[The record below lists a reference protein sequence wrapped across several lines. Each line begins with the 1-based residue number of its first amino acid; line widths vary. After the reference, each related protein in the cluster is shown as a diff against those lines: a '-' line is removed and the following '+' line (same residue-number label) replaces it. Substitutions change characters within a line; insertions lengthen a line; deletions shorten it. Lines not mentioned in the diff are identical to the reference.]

1 MKKIKFED
9 RDVKLKISEKF
20 KKLIVDTGRELYK
33 QNLTI
38 GTWGNIS
45 VLDSET
51 GLIYIK
57 PSGMD
62 YNEINLEDVIVV
74 NKKGKTIEGFRKPS
88 IEMPMHL
95 SIYNARKDVGAIV
108 HYHPIYS
115 SVLAVTGVSLPG
127 ICEDFVQLV
136 GNKVVCAKYGLPGSK
151 ELAKNAVIA
160 LGERKAVFLLNHGT
174 LCVGRDMKEAMKV
187 CYVIEKTAHIYILS
201 KNVGKCR
208 IIPEEDIKII
218 RDFAKNFYGQ

>member
-1 MKKIKFED
+1 MKF
-9 RDVKLKISEKF
+9 KISERF
-20 KKLIVDTGRELYK
+20 KKIIVDTGRELYK

-51 GLIYIK
+51 GLVYIK

-74 NKKGKTIEGFRKPS
+74 DKKGKTIEGFRKPS

-95 SIYNARKDVGAIV
+95 SIYNTRKDVGAIV

-115 SVLAVTGVSLPG
+115 SVLAVTGVSLLG
-127 ICEDFVQLV
+127 ICEDFVQIV
-136 GNKVVCAKYGLPGSK
+136 GEKVLCAKYALPGSD
-151 ELAKNAVIA
+151 ELAKNAVA
-160 LGERKAVFLLNHGT
+160 SLGERNAVFLLNHGT
-174 LCVGRDMKEAMKV
+174 LCVGKDMKEAMKV
-187 CYVIEKTAHIYILS
+187 CYVVEKTAHIYILS
-201 KNVGKCR
+201 KSVGKCR
-208 IIPEEDIKII
+208 IIPEEDIKIMQ
-218 RDFAKNFYGQ
+218 DFTKNSYGKE

>member
-1 MKKIKFED
+1 ME
-9 RDVKLKISEKF
+9 LKISEKF
-20 KKLIVDTGRELYK
+20 KKLIVDTGRKLYK

-45 VLDSET
+45 VLDSDT
-51 GLIYIK
+51 DLVYIK
-57 PSGMD
+57 PSGIE
-62 YNEINLEDVIVV
+62 YNEIETKDIVV
-74 NKKGKTIEGFRKPS
+74 LEKKGKIVEGTRNPS
-88 IEMPMHL
+88 IETSMHL
-95 SIYNARKDVGAIV
+95 AIYNARDDVGAII

-115 SVLAVTGVSLPG
+115 SVLAVTGLSLPG

-187 CYVIEKTAHIYILS
+187 CYVVEKTAHIYILS
-201 KNVGKCR
+201 KNIGKCR
-208 IIPEEDIKII
+208 IIPEEAIKAMQ
-218 RDFAKNFYGQ
+218 DFAKNNYGQ

>member
-1 MKKIKFED
+1 ME
-9 RDVKLKISEKF
+9 LKMSEKY

-45 VLDSET
+45 FLDPDT
-51 GLIYIK
+51 DLVYIK
-57 PSGMD
+57 PSGME
-62 YNEINLEDVIVV
+62 YNEVETKDIVV
-74 NKKGKTIEGFRKPS
+74 LDKKGKIVEGTKKPS
-88 IEMPMHL
+88 IETPMHL
-95 SIYNARKDVGAIV
+95 AIYNARDDVGAII

-115 SVLAVTGVSLPG
+115 SVLAVTGLSLPG
-127 ICEDFVQLV
+127 ISEDFVQLV

-187 CYVIEKTAHIYILS
+187 CSVVEKTAHIYILS
-201 KNVGKCR
+201 KSVGKCR
-208 IIPEEDIKII
+208 IIPEEDVKAMQ
-218 RDFAKNFYGQ
+218 DFAKDNYGN

>member
-1 MKKIKFED
+1 ME
-9 RDVKLKISEKF
+9 LKISEDF
-20 KKLIVDTGRELYK
+20 KKLIIDTGRELYK

-51 GLIYIK
+51 GLVYIK

-74 NKKGKTIEGFRKPS
+74 NKQGKVIEGFRKPS

-115 SVLAVTGVSLPG
+115 SVLAVTGFSLPG
-127 ICEDFVQLV
+127 ICEDFVQIV
-136 GNKVVCAKYGLPGSK
+136 GEKVLCAKYALPGSG
-151 ELAKNAVIA
+151 ELAENAVA
-160 LGERKAVFLLNHGT
+160 SLGDRKAVFLLNHGT
-174 LCVGRDMKEAMKV
+174 LCVGKDMKEAMRV
-187 CYVIEKTAHIYILS
+187 CYVVEKTAHIYILS
-201 KNVGKCR
+201 KSVGKCR
-208 IIPEEDIKII
+208 IIPEGDIKIMQ
-218 RDFAKNFYGQ
+218 DFAKNPYGNSKTS

>member
-1 MKKIKFED
+1 M
-9 RDVKLKISEKF
+9 KLKISEKF

-51 GLIYIK
+51 GLVYIK
-57 PSGMD
+57 PSGME

-74 NKKGKTIEGFRKPS
+74 DKQGKTIEGFRKPS
-88 IEMPMHL
+88 VEMPMHL

-115 SVLAVTGVSLPG
+115 SVLAVTGFSLPG
-127 ICEDFVQLV
+127 ICEDFVQVV
-136 GNKVVCAKYGLPGSK
+136 GEKVLCAKYALPGSE
-151 ELAKNAVIA
+151 ELAKNAVA
-160 LGERKAVFLLNHGT
+160 SLEERNAVFLLNHGT
-174 LCVGRDMKEAMKV
+174 ICVGRDMKEAMKV
-187 CYVIEKTAHIYILS
+187 SYVVEKTAQIYILS
-201 KNVGKCR
+201 KNVGKCK
-208 IIPEEDIKII
+208 IISEEDIKVMQ
-218 RDFAKNFYGQ
+218 DFARNVYGKK

>member
-1 MKKIKFED
+1 M
-9 RDVKLKISEKF
+9 KLKISEKF

-51 GLIYIK
+51 GLVYIK

-62 YNEINLEDVIVV
+62 YNEISLEDVIVV
-74 NKKGKTIEGFRKPS
+74 DKKGKTIEGFRKPS

-95 SIYNARKDVGAIV
+95 SIYNTRKDVGAIV

-127 ICEDFVQLV
+127 ICEDFVQIV
-136 GNKVVCAKYGLPGSK
+136 GEKVLCAKYALPGSD
-151 ELAKNAVIA
+151 ELAKNAVVS
-160 LGERKAVFLLNHGT
+160 LGERNAVFLLNHGT
-174 LCVGRDMKEAMKV
+174 LCVGKDMKEAMKV
-187 CYVIEKTAHIYILS
+187 CYVVEKTAHIYILS
-201 KNVGKCR
+201 KSVGKCR
-208 IIPEEDIKII
+208 IIPEEDIKIMQ
-218 RDFAKNFYGQ
+218 DFTKNSYGKE

>member
-1 MKKIKFED
+1 ME
-9 RDVKLKISEKF
+9 LKISEDF
-20 KKLIVDTGRELYK
+20 KRLIVNTGRELYK

-45 VLDSET
+45 VLDPET
-51 GLIYIK
+51 DLVYIK

-74 NKKGKTIEGFRKPS
+74 DKKGKTIEGFRKPS

-95 SIYNARKDVGAIV
+95 SIYNTRKDVGAIV

-115 SVLAVTGVSLPG
+115 SVLAVTGSSLPG
-127 ICEDFVQLV
+127 ICEDFVQIV
-136 GNKVVCAKYGLPGSK
+136 GEKVLCAKYALPGSE
-151 ELAKNAVIA
+151 ELAENAVA
-160 LGERKAVFLLNHGT
+160 SLGERNAVFLLNHGT

-187 CYVIEKTAHIYILS
+187 CYVVEKTAHIYILS
-201 KNVGKCR
+201 KSIGKCR
-208 IIPEEDIKII
+208 IIPEEDIKIMQN
-218 RDFAKNFYGQ
+218 FAKNAYGK

>member
-1 MKKIKFED
+1 ME
-9 RDVKLKISEKF
+9 LKISENF

-51 GLIYIK
+51 GLVYIK

-62 YNEINLEDVIVV
+62 YNEINLEDIVV
-74 NKKGKTIEGFRKPS
+74 VDKKGRIVEGFRKPS

-95 SIYNARKDVGAIV
+95 SIYNARKDVRAIV

-115 SVLAVTGVSLPG
+115 SVLAVTGSSLPG
-127 ICEDFVQLV
+127 ICEDFVQIV
-136 GNKVVCAKYGLPGSK
+136 GEKVLCAKYALPGSE
-151 ELAKNAVIA
+151 ELAKNAVVS
-160 LGERKAVFLLNHGT
+160 LGNRKAVFLLNHGT
-174 LCVGRDMKEAMKV
+174 LCVGKDIKEAMRV
-187 CYVIEKTAHIYILS
+187 CCVVEKTAHIYILS

-208 IIPEEDIKII
+208 IIPEEDIKVMQ
-218 RDFAKNFYGQ
+218 DFARHAYGKQRNKLR

>member
-1 MKKIKFED
+1 M
-9 RDVKLKISEKF
+9 KLKISEKF

-45 VLDSET
+45 VLDPET
-51 GLIYIK
+51 DLVYIK

-62 YNEINLEDVIVV
+62 YNEITLEDIIVV
-74 NKKGKTIEGFRKPS
+74 DKKGKTIEGFRKPS

-115 SVLAVTGVSLPG
+115 SVLAVTGSSLPG
-127 ICEDFVQLV
+127 ICEDFVQIV
-136 GNKVVCAKYGLPGSK
+136 GEKVLCAKYALPGSG
-151 ELAKNAVIA
+151 ELAKNAVA
-160 LGERKAVFLLNHGT
+160 SLGERNSVFLLNHGT
-174 LCVGRDMKEAMKV
+174 LCVGRDMKEAMRV
-187 CYVIEKTAHIYILS
+187 CYVVEKTAHIYILS
-201 KNVGKCR
+201 KSVGKCR
-208 IIPEEDIKII
+208 IIPEEDIKVMQ
-218 RDFAKNFYGQ
+218 DFAKNSYEKQ